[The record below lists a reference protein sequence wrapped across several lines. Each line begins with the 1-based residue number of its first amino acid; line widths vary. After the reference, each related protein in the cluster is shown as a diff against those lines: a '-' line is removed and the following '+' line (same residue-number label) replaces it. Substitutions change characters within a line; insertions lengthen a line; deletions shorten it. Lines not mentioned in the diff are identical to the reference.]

1 VGVARRAGEASKFL
15 SRSIFV
21 AALVSLVSLALP
33 ARRAFGDEEKKPVEA
48 GPWTFNALVGLNLA
62 QSAYS
67 DNWAGGDKGSI
78 VWVLNSD
85 IEAERQFN
93 PRFNLSNL
101 LQLAYGQTA
110 KQVADPSDP
119 SRNRWDRPEKST
131 DLILFESVGRWTL
144 NKYVDPFISFRLDS
158 QFRDQSNP
166 IGEIALNPVKLT
178 ETAGLA
184 RVHVKTET
192 SEWISRVGFGFRQ
205 TLSNTFVDSLGAE
218 TERFSTNDGGFEF
231 QSTMTRPILEKRV
244 VYKGKLLVFFPVFYS
259 QSDALEEF
267 DTIALGVDPTREEV
281 AGFWKAPDV
290 NFQNAFTAQIT
301 KIISVNLYLQ
311 FVYDKF
317 DAATNVDTSLPTPIL
332 VSEIERGVR
341 KAGQFKQTLA
351 IGLTYALF

>member
-1 VGVARRAGEASKFL
+1 MRAL
-15 SRSIFV
+15 LV
-21 AALVSLVSLALP
+21 AACVLAAP
-33 ARRAFGDEEKKPVEA
+33 ASFAEDEKKPVEP
-48 GPWTFNALVGLNLA
+48 GPWTLDALVGLNLA

-85 IEAERQFN
+85 LKAERQFN
-93 PRFNLSNL
+93 TKFNLSNL

-119 SRNRWDRPEKST
+119 KRNRWDSPEKST

-144 NKYVDPFISFRLDS
+144 NKFVDPFVSFRLDS

-166 IGEIALNPVKLT
+166 VGEISLNPVKLT

-184 RVHVKTET
+184 RVHDKSDS

-205 TLSNTFVDSLGAE
+205 TFSKTFVDSVGE
-218 TERFSTNDGGFEF
+218 KTERFSTHDGGFEF

-244 VYKGKLLVFFPVFYS
+244 VYKGKLLVFLPVFYS

-267 DTIALGVDPTREEV
+267 DAIARGLDPGREEV
-281 AGFWKAPDV
+281 ADFWRSPDV

-301 KIISVNLYLQ
+301 KIVSVNLYLQ

-317 DAATNVDTSLPTPIL
+317 DAATNVDTSLATPIL
-332 VSEIERGVR
+332 VSEVERGVR
-341 KAGQFKQTLA
+341 KAGQFKQTLS
-351 IGLTYALF
+351 IGLSYALF